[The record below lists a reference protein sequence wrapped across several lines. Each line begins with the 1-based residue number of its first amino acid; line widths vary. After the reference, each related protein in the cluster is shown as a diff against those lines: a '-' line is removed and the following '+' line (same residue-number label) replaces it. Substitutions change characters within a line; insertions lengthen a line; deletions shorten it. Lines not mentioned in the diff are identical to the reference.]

1 MLLQNKQIAIVG
13 GGPAGLTLARLLQL
27 KGADVKVYERDINR
41 DVRVQGS
48 TLDLHE
54 GTGLEALKRAG
65 LLDEFYK
72 NHRPVASKMRLTD
85 GKLNI
90 AFDDRDFVTV
100 IAETRPEIDRAPL
113 RDILLN
119 SLQPGTV
126 VWNSHFAAMEKE
138 KNGWRL
144 HFKNDTTAYADLVI
158 AADGANSKVRPYLS
172 DIKPVYSG
180 VTLIEG
186 NIYNAEKY
194 TPKLYAF
201 AKGGKVMAFDNEQ
214 FIGYGTK
221 GDGSIMFV
229 ANFKTHE
236 NWLAESGVDFNNRQ
250 QVLQWFQQT
259 FAGWSEEWD
268 EFFTNDA
275 VYFIP
280 RPQYYFPL
288 NQSWETQEN
297 LTMIG
302 DAAHRMPPY
311 AGEGA
316 NVALQDAF
324 ELAECLTGNQ
334 FTDIKVAIAH
344 FEKDMVARGAEAT
357 KDTLENSER
366 MFSKTAL
373 KQMSAFF
380 NQVKDRHADKAVFPA

>member
-1 MLLQNKQIAIVG
+1 MLLENKQVAIVG
-13 GGPAGLTLARLLQL
+13 GGPAGLTLARLLQIENV
-27 KGADVKVYERDINR
+27 DVKVYERDINR
-41 DVRVQGS
+41 NVRVQGA

-85 GKLNI
+85 GLLNI
-90 AFDDRDFVTV
+90 TFDDHDFAT
-100 IAETRPEIDRAPL
+100 ITAETRPEIDRAPL
-113 RDILLN
+113 RDMLLN
-119 SLQPGTV
+119 SLKSDTM
-126 VWNSHFAAMEKE
+126 VWDSHFVSMEKE

-144 HFKNDTTAYADLVI
+144 YFKNGTNAYADLVI

-172 DIKPVYSG
+172 NIKPIYSG
-180 VTLIEG
+180 ITLIEG
-186 NIYNAEKY
+186 NIYDAEKH
-194 TPKLYAF
+194 TPKLFAF
-201 AKGGKVMAFDNEQ
+201 AKGGKVMAFDSEQ
-214 FIGYGTK
+214 FVGYGTK
-221 GDGSIMFV
+221 ADGAIMFV

-236 NWLAESGVDFNNRQ
+236 NWLTESGIDFNNRQ
-250 QVLQWFQQT
+250 QVLEWFKQE
-259 FAGWSEEWD
+259 FVNWSDEWH

-280 RPQYYFPL
+280 RPQYYFPFDQ
-288 NQSWETQEN
+288 NWETQEN

-324 ELAECLTGNQ
+324 ELAECLTNNQ
-334 FTDIKVAIAH
+334 FTDIKTAIAH
-344 FEKDMVARGAEAT
+344 FEKEMVARGAQAT
-357 KDTLENSER
+357 KDTLENTER
-366 MFSKTAL
+366 MFSKNGL
-373 KQMSAFF
+373 EQMVAFF
-380 NQVKDRHADKAVFPA
+380 NQVKDEG